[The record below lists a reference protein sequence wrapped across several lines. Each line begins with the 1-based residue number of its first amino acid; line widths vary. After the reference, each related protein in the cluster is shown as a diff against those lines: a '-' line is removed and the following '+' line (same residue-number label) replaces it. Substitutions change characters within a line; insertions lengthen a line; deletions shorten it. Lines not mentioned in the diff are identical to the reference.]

1 VSHPLTTE
9 PLGTVLQHA
18 GLVSSDQVKQAL
30 EKQKQN
36 RSVRIGRILASQG
49 RIKPET
55 ADFFADHWSTLV
67 SQKPKQPLG
76 QYFKQA
82 ALLSEQQI
90 ELILEEQKQTNLRF
104 GELAI
109 AKRWLKQ
116 TTVDF
121 FLKYLAPESQ
131 SHSELNALNAVEK
144 SKVVEQ
150 LEYSKQIQERF
161 LKIRLKLFQLE
172 EKDGFSQSLLE
183 EVLFW
188 TGGQSFL
195 TQKLFQLISNL
206 EAPIDKNQETDQV
219 KHLIQTR
226 LLNDWENQELG
237 EHLKAVRNRLLNNQQ
252 CEPVKLLKLYQQL
265 LQQEITADESQEQRE
280 LLNSGLAVKHQ
291 QKLKIANRIYQSVFA
306 QSWTTQQ
313 LTKLSSASSLPVSV
327 TSSDIVPVRSP
338 RTKNKNKLFNPRNI
352 FLLLTLASLFIVLN
366 IWIKRMVSVQQA
378 FHRGNELLNLGS
390 FDKAIS
396 EYNRL
401 LNIDSNY
408 YQAWTNRGYALAG
421 LQKYDEMRE
430 SCQTATIID
439 PNALYAWNCQGE
451 ALRNLQRDE
460 EAIIAFEQAISL
472 NRTDP
477 IFLINKSESLVALN
491 KEKESFATIQEAVN
505 ILEEI
510 EAVKGKEKIGG
521 EFAVALSY
529 QGNGYRRKQQY
540 QAAIAAYNR
549 ALEYAP
555 NYFPAQIGRGITF
568 KHLKRYQESGDEF
581 KRILKNSQL
590 TKTQKAQTWFY
601 LGKTLCE
608 SSQKQEGIAAFE
620 QAIKLKP
627 DYKVAETAKMSCK

>member
-1 VSHPLTTE
+1 MSHPLTTE
-9 PLGTVLQHA
+9 PLGTVLQQA
-18 GLVSSDQVKQAL
+18 GLVSSNQIKQAL

-36 RSVRIGRILASQG
+36 RSVKIGKILASQG

-55 ADFFADHWSTLV
+55 ADFFADHWSTLL

-82 ALLSEQQI
+82 ALLSDQQI

-109 AKRWLKQ
+109 SKGWLKQ

-131 SHSELNALNAVEK
+131 SRLELNAVEK
-144 SKVVEQ
+144 PKVVAQ

-161 LKIRLKLFQLE
+161 LKIRLKLFKLE
-172 EKDGFSQSLLE
+172 EKDGFSHSLLE
-183 EVLFW
+183 KVLFW

-195 TQKLFQLISNL
+195 TQKLFRLISNSK
-206 EAPIDKNQETDQV
+206 ATIDKDQEADQV
-219 KHLIQTR
+219 KHLVQTR

-252 CEPVKLLKLYQQL
+252 CEAVKLLELYQRL
-265 LQQEITADESQEQRE
+265 LQEEITVDESQEQRE
-280 LLNSGLAVKHQ
+280 LLNSGLAVKQQ
-291 QKLKIANRIYQSVFA
+291 QKLKIANRIYQSVFN

-313 LTKLSSASSLPVSV
+313 LTKLLSSSSFPVSV
-327 TSSDIVPVRSP
+327 SSSDIVAVRSP
-338 RTKNKNKLFNPRNI
+338 ITKSKNKLFNPRNI
-352 FLLLTLASLFIVLN
+352 FLLLILASLFIVLN
-366 IWIKRMVSVQQA
+366 FWIKRIVLVRVA
-378 FHRGNELLNLGS
+378 FQRGNELLNQGS

-421 LQKYDEMRE
+421 LQQYDEMRE
-430 SCQTATIID
+430 SCLTATIIE
-439 PNALYAWNCQGE
+439 PKAVYAWNCQGE
-451 ALRNLQRDE
+451 ALHNLQRDK

-477 IFLINKSESLVALN
+477 IFLINKSESLITLN
-491 KEKESFATIQEAVN
+491 KEEESFATIQEAVN
-505 ILEEI
+505 ILEKI
-510 EAVKGKEKIGG
+510 EAVKGKEKMGG
-521 EFAVALSY
+521 EFAVALTF
-529 QGNGYRRKQQY
+529 QGNGYRRLQQY
-540 QAAIAAYNR
+540 EAAISAYNR
-549 ALEYAP
+549 ALEYTP
-555 NYFPAQIGRGITF
+555 NYFPAQIGKGIAF
-568 KHLKRYQESGDEF
+568 KYLKRYQESGDEF

-590 TKTQKAQTWFY
+590 TKIQKAQTWFY

-608 SSQKQEGIAAFE
+608 SSQKQEGVAAFE
-620 QAIKLKP
+620 RAIKLKP
-627 DYKVAETAKMSCK
+627 DYISAENAKMSCK